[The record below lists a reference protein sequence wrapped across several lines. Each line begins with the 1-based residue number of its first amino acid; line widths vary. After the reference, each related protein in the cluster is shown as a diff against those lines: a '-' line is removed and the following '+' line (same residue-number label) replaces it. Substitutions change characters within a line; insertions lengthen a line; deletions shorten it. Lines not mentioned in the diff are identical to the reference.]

1 MGGRRPGF
9 RHPGGENDY
18 EEKKQTAGPLMQ
30 SQHIRK
36 TLATTERGEKLKQ
49 SGRKKLKPNGK

>member
-1 MGGRRPGF
+1 
-9 RHPGGENDY
+9 
-18 EEKKQTAGPLMQ
+18 MQ

-36 TLATTERGEKLKQ
+36 TLATKDGGEKLKQ